1 MGDKFRQ
8 LSNKHIEFI
17 SRQSLFFVGTAAD
30 DGLINVSPKGL
41 DSLRVIDESRVAWL
55 NLTGSG
61 NESAAHVAENGRMT
75 IMFCSFDRQP
85 MILRLFGKA
94 RVIHHRDERW
104 DELIHLFPP
113 HPAPR
118 QVFEMDINMVLT
130 SCGYGVPLYELK
142 QERGTL
148 AKWAVNKG
156 PDGIEDYWREKNRL
170 SLDEKPTGIF
180 EDV

>member
-1 MGDKFRQ
+1 MGDKYKQ
-8 LSNKHIEFI
+8 LNKKHIEFI
-17 SRQSLFFVGTAAD
+17 SRQSLFFVGTAAS

-41 DSLRVIDESRVAWL
+41 DSLRVIDESRVVWL

-85 MILRLFGKA
+85 LILRLFGNA
-94 RVIHHRDERW
+94 LVVHQRDKRW
-104 DELIHLFPP
+104 TDLINLFPP
-113 HPAPR
+113 HPGPR
-118 QVFEMDINMVLT
+118 QIFEMNINMVLS
-130 SCGYGVPLYELK
+130 SCGYGVPLYDL
-142 QERGTL
+142 QQQRTTL
-148 AKWAVNKG
+148 TKWAANKG
-156 PDGIEDYWREKNRL
+156 PHGIEDYWREKNRL